1 MKVNLLLFF
10 LFSTLFSFSQN
21 VQFYK
26 GDYTLLTR
34 NYNFF
39 DGKASYGFYE
49 NKDDERVKTGNFS
62 YSCNWNGTM
71 AGRTYYD
78 AASNKINITARGK
91 YFKNAKDGL
100 WSTTIKIKLPTIDN
114 FFIYENFSK
123 RITTQNYKKG
133 KPYGKWKMSWQ
144 DLKSNK
150 ITQSTEINFVNN
162 TSVGAFS
169 AKSPLRTI
177 KGSCD
182 QNGFLNGKVTV
193 LADETEQIFQ
203 YKSGLLMGYVER
215 ELNSGKVIDKYEID
229 SLELEW
235 YGILT
240 QFKDSNIGGLD
251 TLPYRLNLDYQEYIY
266 EQIVDD
272 FIRATLPNDFS
283 GDSSYVEGYFSWE
296 AFNTI
301 SLIEQDV
308 QAAKYKRH
316 MAEAEYH
323 FKNKNWDES
332 FSSVNRAKQIY
343 NQDQSHSNYT
353 AAINKLIDYEN
364 YSKYYEYKRLIG
376 LADSSIRSKKWGL
389 AQSKLDSAMF
399 YALELDNEIY
409 VGFENAAKEEIRLFK
424 EGQISAAIRDSL
436 ENLNLSEDEIEQKL
450 MDREFEKVQ
459 ESFGSFGDEEDMFS
473 NMSSS
478 TIVDEKKDE
487 NAQNNQVKLIETK
500 AVFILEKKLISDVET
515 ALSKGEYNQIEQLLA
530 EFKPQGLVV
539 DSLKTAVQSSV
550 NDEFES
556 VVKVVEGQAFQNF
569 IKTNFDGLKSLKK
582 GVYNLKFNNQGDLIN
597 EKQYNLNLEDVPRFS
612 TEKGMFFYD
621 QQSIVN
627 FKVEVVDSILVSTT
641 FKTAFKKPLYIDVNE
656 NLYKKTKTGL
666 PLCKSEIDENIEK
679 NFAVCIKKYKRE
691 KKVFDTLI
699 QTEVFE
705 TKKNI
710 ALLKKEP

>member
-10 LFSTLFSFSQN
+10 LVSTLFSFSQN

-26 GDYTLLTR
+26 GDFTLLTR

-49 NKDDERVKTGNFS
+49 NKDYERVKTGNFS

-78 AASNKINITARGK
+78 AASNKIDISVRGK

-150 ITQSTEINFVNN
+150 ITQNTEINFVNN

-182 QNGFLNGKVTV
+182 QNGFLNGKVTF
-193 LADETEQIFQ
+193 LADGVEQISQ
-203 YKSGLLMGYVER
+203 YQSGLLMGYVER

-240 QFKDSNIGGLD
+240 QFKDSNVGGLD
-251 TLPYRLNLDYQEYIY
+251 TLPYRLNLDYQTYIY
-266 EQIVDD
+266 DEFVDD
-272 FIRATLPNDFS
+272 FIRATLPDDFI
-283 GDSSYVEGYFSWE
+283 GDSSYVEGYFSWN
-296 AFNTI
+296 AFNTY

-323 FKNKNWDES
+323 FKNRKWDES

-343 NQDQSHSNYT
+343 NQDQSHSNFT
-353 AAINKLIDYEN
+353 AAINKRIDYEN
-364 YSKYYEYKRLIG
+364 YRNYYEYKRFIS
-376 LADSSIRSKKWGL
+376 LADSSIKSKKWDL

-399 YALELDNEIY
+399 YALELDNEMY
-409 VGFENAAKEEIRLFK
+409 VGFENAAKEERR
-424 EGQISAAIRDSL
+424 QAALWDSL
-436 ENLNLSEDEIEQKL
+436 ENQNLSEEEMGQEFLEKSFDSYLNEDEDNEPK
-450 MDREFEKVQ
+450 F
-459 ESFGSFGDEEDMFS
+459 SFNGDGL
-473 NMSSS
+473 
-478 TIVDEKKDE
+478 TIVEEKKE
-487 NAQNNQVKLIETK
+487 ESTQNNQVKLIETK
-500 AVFILEKKLISDVET
+500 AVFILEKKLISDVEA

-530 EFKPQGLVV
+530 EFKPQGFVV
-539 DSLKTAVQSSV
+539 DSLKTVVQSSV

-556 VVKVVEGQAFQNF
+556 VVKVIEGQAFQNF
-569 IKTNFDGLKSLKK
+569 IKTNVDGLKSLKK

-597 EKQYNLNLEDVPRFS
+597 EKQYELNLEDVPRFS
-612 TEKGMFFYD
+612 TEKEMFFYH
-621 QQSIVN
+621 QKSIVN
-627 FKVEVVDSILVSTT
+627 FKVEVVDSILVSTS
-641 FKTAFKKPLYIDVNE
+641 FKTAYSKPLYIDVNE

-666 PLCKSEIDENIEK
+666 PLCKIEIDENIEK
-679 NFAVCIKKYKRE
+679 NFAVCVKQYKRE
-691 KKVFDTLI
+691 KKVSGTLI

>member
-10 LFSTLFSFSQN
+10 LVSTLFSFSQN

-49 NKDDERVKTGNFS
+49 NKDYERVKTGDFS

-150 ITQSTEINFVNN
+150 ITQNTEINFVNN

-193 LADETEQIFQ
+193 LADGTELISQ
-203 YKSGLLMGYVER
+203 YESGLLMGYVER

-240 QFKDSNIGGLD
+240 QFKDSIIGGLD
-251 TLPYRLNLDYQEYIY
+251 TLPYRLNLDYQIYIY
-266 EQIVDD
+266 DQFVDD
-272 FIRATLPNDFS
+272 FIRATLPDDFS
-283 GDSSYVEGYFSWE
+283 GDSSYVEEYFSWD

-301 SLIEQDV
+301 SLVEQDV

-376 LADSSIRSKKWGL
+376 LADSSIRSKKWDL

-409 VGFENAAKEEIRLFK
+409 VGFENAAKEERQLDPFL
-424 EGQISAAIRDSL
+424 DSL
-436 ENLNLSEDEIEQKL
+436 LNLNLSDDEIEQIL
-450 MDREFEKVQ
+450 MDREFEKAQ
-459 ESFGSFGDEEDMFS
+459 ESFGSFPDEEDMFS
-473 NMSSS
+473 NMSGS
-478 TIVDEKKDE
+478 TIVEEKKEE
-487 NAQNNQVKLIETK
+487 NAQNNPIQLI
-500 AVFILEKKLISDVET
+500 KKLELILNIE
-515 ALSKGEYNQIEQLLA
+515 KGLLNKDYDQIESLLLD
-530 EFKPQGLVV
+530 FDPKGFLV
-539 DSLKTAVQSSV
+539 DSLKNTVQSHINS
-550 NDEFES
+550 ELES
-556 VVKVVEGQAFQNF
+556 TIISIKDKALDNF
-569 IKTNFDGLKSLKK
+569 IETNIEGLQPLQK
-582 GVYNLKFNNQGDLIN
+582 GNYELKFDKFGNLLGQEQL
-597 EKQYNLNLEDVPRFS
+597 KLNLVDVPSFS
-612 TEKGMFFYD
+612 TKKGMFSFDYE
-621 QQSIVN
+621 SIIHFEVD
-627 FKVEVVDSILVSTT
+627 VVDSILVSTS
-641 FKTAFKKPLYIDVNE
+641 FKTAYKKPLYIDVNE
-656 NLYKKTKTGL
+656 NLYKKTKSGL

-691 KKVFDTLI
+691 KKVFDTPI

>member
-49 NKDDERVKTGNFS
+49 NKDSERVRTGNFS

-78 AASNKINITARGK
+78 AASNKIDISVRGK

-150 ITQSTEINFVNN
+150 ITQNTEINFVNN

-182 QNGFLNGKVTV
+182 QNGFLNGKVTF
-193 LADETEQIFQ
+193 LADGVEQISQ
-203 YKSGLLMGYVER
+203 YQSGLLMGYVER

-240 QFKDSNIGGLD
+240 QFKDSNVGGLD
-251 TLPYRLNLDYQEYIY
+251 TLPYRLNLDYQTYIY
-266 EQIVDD
+266 DEFVDD
-272 FIRATLPNDFS
+272 FIRATLPDDFI
-283 GDSSYVEGYFSWE
+283 GDSSYVEGYFSWN
-296 AFNTI
+296 AFNTY

-323 FKNKNWDES
+323 FKNRKWDES

-343 NQDQSHSNYT
+343 NQDQSHSNFT
-353 AAINKLIDYEN
+353 AAINKRIDYEN
-364 YSKYYEYKRLIG
+364 YRNYYEYKRFIS
-376 LADSSIRSKKWGL
+376 LADSSIRSKKWDL

-399 YALELDNEIY
+399 YALELDNEMY
-409 VGFENAAKEEIRLFK
+409 VGFENAAKEERR
-424 EGQISAAIRDSL
+424 QAALWDSL
-436 ENLNLSEDEIEQKL
+436 ENQNLSEEEMGQEFLEKSFDSYLNEDEDNEPK
-450 MDREFEKVQ
+450 F
-459 ESFGSFGDEEDMFS
+459 SFNGDGL
-473 NMSSS
+473 
-478 TIVDEKKDE
+478 TIVEEKKE
-487 NAQNNQVKLIETK
+487 ESTQNNQVKLIETK
-500 AVFILEKKLISDVET
+500 AVFILEKKLISDVEA

-530 EFKPQGLVV
+530 EFKPQGFVV
-539 DSLKTAVQSSV
+539 DSLKTVVQSSV

-556 VVKVVEGQAFQNF
+556 VVKVIEGQAFQNF
-569 IKTNFDGLKSLKK
+569 IKTNVDGLKSLKK

-597 EKQYNLNLEDVPRFS
+597 EKQYELNLEDVPRFS
-612 TEKGMFFYD
+612 TENGMFFYH
-621 QQSIVN
+621 QKSIVN
-627 FKVEVVDSILVSTT
+627 FKVDVVDSILVSTS
-641 FKTAFKKPLYIDVNE
+641 FKTAYSKPLYIDVNE

-691 KKVFDTLI
+691 KKVFDTPI

-710 ALLKKEP
+710 ALQKKEP

>member
-49 NKDDERVKTGNFS
+49 NKDYERVKTGDFS

-193 LADETEQIFQ
+193 LTDGTELISQ
-203 YKSGLLMGYVER
+203 YESGLLMGYVER

-240 QFKDSNIGGLD
+240 QFKDSIIGGLD
-251 TLPYRLNLDYQEYIY
+251 TLPYRLNLDYQIYIY
-266 EQIVDD
+266 DQFVDD
-272 FIRATLPNDFS
+272 FIRATLPDDFS
-283 GDSSYVEGYFSWE
+283 GDSSYVEEYFSWD

-301 SLIEQDV
+301 SLVEQDV

-376 LADSSIRSKKWGL
+376 LADSSIRSKKWDL

-409 VGFENAAKEEIRLFK
+409 VGFENAAKEERQLDPFL
-424 EGQISAAIRDSL
+424 DSL
-436 ENLNLSEDEIEQKL
+436 LNLNLSDDEIEQIL
-450 MDREFEKVQ
+450 MDREFEKAQ
-459 ESFGSFGDEEDMFS
+459 ESFGSFPDEEDMFS
-473 NMSSS
+473 NMSGS
-478 TIVDEKKDE
+478 TIVEEKKEE
-487 NAQNNQVKLIETK
+487 NAQNNPIQLI
-500 AVFILEKKLISDVET
+500 KKLELILNIE
-515 ALSKGEYNQIEQLLA
+515 KGLLNKDYDQIESLLLD
-530 EFKPQGLVV
+530 FDPKGFLV
-539 DSLKTAVQSSV
+539 DSLKNTVQSHINS
-550 NDEFES
+550 ELES
-556 VVKVVEGQAFQNF
+556 TIISIKDKALDNF
-569 IKTNFDGLKSLKK
+569 IETNIEGLQPLQK
-582 GVYNLKFNNQGDLIN
+582 GNYELKFDKFGNLLGQEQL
-597 EKQYNLNLEDVPRFS
+597 KLNLVDVPSFS
-612 TEKGMFFYD
+612 TKKGMF
-621 QQSIVN
+621 S
-627 FKVEVVDSILVSTT
+627 
-641 FKTAFKKPLYIDVNE
+641 
-656 NLYKKTKTGL
+656 
-666 PLCKSEIDENIEK
+666 
-679 NFAVCIKKYKRE
+679 
-691 KKVFDTLI
+691 FDY
-699 QTEVFE
+699 
-705 TKKNI
+705 
-710 ALLKKEP
+710 

>member
-49 NKDDERVKTGNFS
+49 NKDYERVKTGDFS

-150 ITQSTEINFVNN
+150 ITQNTEINFVNN

-193 LADETEQIFQ
+193 LADGTELISQ
-203 YKSGLLMGYVER
+203 YESGLLMGYVER

-240 QFKDSNIGGLD
+240 QFKDSIIGGLD
-251 TLPYRLNLDYQEYIY
+251 TLPYRLNLDYQIYIY
-266 EQIVDD
+266 DQFVDD
-272 FIRATLPNDFS
+272 FIRATLPDDFS
-283 GDSSYVEGYFSWE
+283 GDSSYVEEYFSWD

-301 SLIEQDV
+301 SLVEQDV

-376 LADSSIRSKKWGL
+376 LADSSIRSKKWDL

-409 VGFENAAKEEIRLFK
+409 VGFENAAKEERQLDPFL
-424 EGQISAAIRDSL
+424 DSL
-436 ENLNLSEDEIEQKL
+436 LNLNLSDDEIEQIL
-450 MDREFEKVQ
+450 MDREFEKAQ
-459 ESFGSFGDEEDMFS
+459 ESFGSFPDEEDMFS
-473 NMSSS
+473 NMSGS
-478 TIVDEKKDE
+478 TIVEEKKEE
-487 NAQNNQVKLIETK
+487 NAQNNPIQLI
-500 AVFILEKKLISDVET
+500 KKLELILNIE
-515 ALSKGEYNQIEQLLA
+515 KGLLNKDYDQIESLLLD
-530 EFKPQGLVV
+530 FDPKGFLV
-539 DSLKTAVQSSV
+539 DSLKNTVQSHINS
-550 NDEFES
+550 ELES
-556 VVKVVEGQAFQNF
+556 TIISIKDKALDNF
-569 IKTNFDGLKSLKK
+569 IETNIEGLQPLQK
-582 GVYNLKFNNQGDLIN
+582 GNYELKFDKFGNLLGQEQL
-597 EKQYNLNLEDVPRFS
+597 KLNLVDVPSFS
-612 TEKGMFFYD
+612 TKKGMFSFDYE
-621 QQSIVN
+621 SIIHFEVD
-627 FKVEVVDSILVSTT
+627 VVDSILVSTS
-641 FKTAFKKPLYIDVNE
+641 FKTAYKKPLYIDVNE

-691 KKVFDTLI
+691 KKVFDTPI

>member
-26 GDYTLLTR
+26 GDFTLLTR

-49 NKDDERVKTGNFS
+49 NKDYERVRTGNFS

-78 AASNKINITARGK
+78 AASNKIDITARGK

-150 ITQSTEINFVNN
+150 ITQTTEINFVNN

-182 QNGFLNGKVTV
+182 QNGFLNGKVTF
-193 LADETEQIFQ
+193 LEDGIEQISQ
-203 YKSGLLMGYVER
+203 YQSGLLMGYVER

-235 YGILT
+235 YGILMEL
-240 QFKDSNIGGLD
+240 KDSNAGGLD
-251 TLPYRLNLDYQEYIY
+251 TLPYRLNLDYQTYIY
-266 EQIVDD
+266 GQFAEDFILATLPDD
-272 FIRATLPNDFS
+272 FI
-283 GDSSYVEGYFSWE
+283 GDSSYVEGYFSWN
-296 AFNTI
+296 AFNTY
-301 SLIEQDV
+301 SLIEQDF
-308 QAAKYKRH
+308 QAAKYNRH

-323 FKNKNWDES
+323 FKNKNWNES
-332 FSSVNRAKQIY
+332 FSSVKRAKQIY

-376 LADSSIRSKKWGL
+376 LADSSIRSKKWDL

-399 YALELDNEIY
+399 YALELNNEIY
-409 VGFENAAKEEIRLFK
+409 VGFENATNEEGRQSALWAGLIEDEDNEPKISWNGGSLTIEEEKKEE
-424 EGQISAAIRDSL
+424 
-436 ENLNLSEDEIEQKL
+436 
-450 MDREFEKVQ
+450 
-459 ESFGSFGDEEDMFS
+459 
-473 NMSSS
+473 S
-478 TIVDEKKDE
+478 TQDNPI
-487 NAQNNQVKLIETK
+487 QLIKMK
-500 AVFILEKKLISDVET
+500 AVFLLEQKLISDVEI
-515 ALSKGEYNQIEQLLA
+515 ALSKGKYNQIEQLLTD
-530 EFKPQGLVV
+530 FIPQGLVV
-539 DSLKTAVQSSV
+539 DSLKTVVQSSV

-556 VVKVVEGQAFQNF
+556 VVKAIEGQAFQNF
-569 IKTNFDGLKSLKK
+569 IKTNSDGLKSLKK
-582 GVYNLKFNNQGDLIN
+582 GGYNLKFNNQGDLIN
-597 EKQYNLNLEDVPRFS
+597 EKQYELNLEDVPRFS
-612 TEKGMFFYD
+612 TEKGMFFCD
-621 QQSIVN
+621 QESIVN
-627 FKVEVVDSILVSTT
+627 FEVKVVDSILVSTT
-641 FKTAFKKPLYIDVNE
+641 FKTAYKKPLYIDENE

-666 PLCKSEIDENIEK
+666 SLCKSEIDENIEK

-691 KKVFDTLI
+691 KKVSGTLVQTDT
-699 QTEVFE
+699 FE